1 MALPAG
7 LTDLNVLVLQIA
19 HLTDAGGAVG
29 ADDADLAGGHTDL
42 GVLALLCH
50 QLGIGAGGTNQL
62 SALAG
67 VHLHI
72 VDHGTHRDVG
82 DGQAVAGLD
91 ICSGGGDHLV
101 TGGQTHGS
109 DDVTLLAVLIL
120 HQSDVGAAVG
130 IVLQTQDSGGHIRL
144 VTLEVD
150 DTILALLAAAAMAD
164 GDAAIAVATSA
175 LLQDLGQAGLR
186 LGVLINAVEA
196 GDSHMPAG
204 RGGRLKS
211 FDRHFLHS
219 FLSYTIPS
227 KNSMVLESW
236 VSWT

>member
-1 MALPAG
+1 M
-7 LTDLNVLVLQIA
+7 
-19 HLTDAGGAVG
+19 
-29 ADDADLAGGHTDL
+29 LA
-42 GVLALLCH
+42 
-50 QLGIGAGGTNQL
+50 
-62 SALAG
+62 
-67 VHLHI
+67 
-72 VDHGTHRDVG
+72 
-82 DGQAVAGLD
+82 
-91 ICSGGGDHLV
+91 
-101 TGGQTHGS
+101 
-109 DDVTLLAVLIL
+109 IL

-150 DTILALLAAAAMAD
+150 DTILALLAAATMAD